1 MAKGI
6 YKLTNKRTGKV
17 YVGQTNNLARRE
29 KEHMSDLAS
38 GTHHNQRM
46 QQDYNRGDRFSFQVL
61 EHIEGTRDDLNRREN
76 FQIWKHNSFHNGYNQ
91 TRGGDY
97 TQSGQKYLN
106 QRKYSRQSNDY
117 RRRYK
122 GKQYTTR
129 TYNPNKD
136 ETSLGKC
143 FAGILIVFIL
153 YYLIANFI
161 INLITYGPSVLLDGI
176 LIVIQIG
183 VIAVIAIILYF
194 AGKKIREMLGKEKID
209 EKNTAH
215 YIKCPNCKGMIWGK
229 NPNRC
234 PYCHYNFKTKI
245 MEDNES
251 KDKSKYVHCKICNH
265 LIDVDF
271 GICEYCGFDI
281 HDAHEDEKQSEDVE
295 HICSADECEKQSE
308 SVQCPICNK
317 LIDVDFGICECC
329 GFDINKKTENEDESE
344 HINCPICN
352 NVIKVKYGIC
362 DFCGFEIKD

>member
-1 MAKGI
+1 MI
-6 YKLTNKRTGKV
+6 
-17 YVGQTNNLARRE
+17 
-29 KEHMSDLAS
+29 
-38 GTHHNQRM
+38 
-46 QQDYNRGDRFSFQVL
+46 
-61 EHIEGTRDDLNRREN
+61 
-76 FQIWKHNSFHNGYNQ
+76 
-91 TRGGDY
+91 
-97 TQSGQKYLN
+97 
-106 QRKYSRQSNDY
+106 
-117 RRRYK
+117 
-122 GKQYTTR
+122 
-129 TYNPNKD
+129 
-136 ETSLGKC
+136 
-143 FAGILIVFIL
+143 
-153 YYLIANFI
+153 
-161 INLITYGPSVLLDGI
+161 
-176 LIVIQIG
+176 
-183 VIAVIAIILYF
+183 
-194 AGKKIREMLGKEKID
+194 GKKKKD